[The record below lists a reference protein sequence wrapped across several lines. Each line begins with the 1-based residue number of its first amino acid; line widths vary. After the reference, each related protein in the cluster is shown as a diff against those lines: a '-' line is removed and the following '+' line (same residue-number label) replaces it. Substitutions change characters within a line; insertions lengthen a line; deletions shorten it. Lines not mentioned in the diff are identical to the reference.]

1 MDFKAGTTEI
11 DVSMTPRRD
20 ERKRHLMQN
29 FIKLTLNLFD
39 EGGAGTSSAGVAGT
53 GEGSASTS
61 TANTVRKEVAQKGRS
76 MGLSE
81 DLLADYQKALKTLKR
96 KIII

>member
-1 MDFKAGTTEI
+1 
-11 DVSMTPRRD
+11 
-20 ERKRHLMQN
+20 MQN

-61 TANTVRKEVAQKGRS
+61 TANTRLSDPNIWDNPLNFNLTLHIFLSVLFAQSHPQGY
-76 MGLSE
+76 
-81 DLLADYQKALKTLKR
+81 D
-96 KIII
+96 